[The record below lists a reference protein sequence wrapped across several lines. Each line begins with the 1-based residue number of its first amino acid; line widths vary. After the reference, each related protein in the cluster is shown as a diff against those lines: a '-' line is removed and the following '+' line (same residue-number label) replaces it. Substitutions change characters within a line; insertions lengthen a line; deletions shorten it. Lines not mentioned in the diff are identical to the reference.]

1 MFCIRV
7 PATTAN
13 LGPGFDTLG
22 LALELYNY
30 LEVKVGGSSG
40 LPTIIVRGEGQEELP
55 NNEQNLILKALK
67 RAFAHRAL
75 TPPELHCQLVNNIPI
90 ARGLGSSAAA
100 IVAGLLAAQ
109 ELLPV
114 PLTQEEL
121 LDLAC
126 ELEGHPDN
134 VSAALLGGLVISC
147 RDSNGKSH
155 FLKVHLP
162 ESLKVVVAIPDFQI
176 STQEARRV
184 LPNSLTHHDAVF
196 NVGRTALLTASLLTG
211 DLSAL
216 TLALQDR
223 LHQPYRSALIPG
235 MEEVFKAARD
245 AGALGVALSG
255 AGPSIIAFAQ
265 DDLEAIGKAMEQAFR
280 IKGISARVVITMPT
294 LNGAEVLPQL
304 QLSSAS

>member
-1 MFCIRV
+1 
-7 PATTAN
+7 
-13 LGPGFDTLG
+13 
-22 LALELYNY
+22 
-30 LEVKVGGSSG
+30 
-40 LPTIIVRGEGQEELP
+40 
-55 NNEQNLILKALK
+55 
-67 RAFAHRAL
+67 
-75 TPPELHCQLVNNIPI
+75 
-90 ARGLGSSAAA
+90 
-100 IVAGLLAAQ
+100 
-109 ELLPV
+109 
-114 PLTQEEL
+114 
-121 LDLAC
+121 
-126 ELEGHPDN
+126 
-134 VSAALLGGLVISC
+134 
-147 RDSNGKSH
+147 
-155 FLKVHLP
+155 
-162 ESLKVVVAIPDFQI
+162 LKVVVAIPDFQI